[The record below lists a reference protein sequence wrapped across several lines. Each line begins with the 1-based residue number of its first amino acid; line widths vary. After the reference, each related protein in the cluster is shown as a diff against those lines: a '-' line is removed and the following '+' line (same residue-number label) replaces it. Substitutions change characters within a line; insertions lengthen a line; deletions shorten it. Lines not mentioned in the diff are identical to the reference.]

1 MNIDLTILTDAVA
14 RDRASSIGSV
24 RMRNARINQL
34 PDNEIDHA
42 QRALLEDFR
51 GLYARRCLVH
61 NPKCQFLFQSW
72 RIGFG
77 DNFTRAVKVSNDYLL
92 DEDAEHIAELIAEK
106 WNEQFD
112 LYIERDY

>member
-1 MNIDLTILTDAVA
+1 MDIDITILTDAVA
-14 RDRASSIGSV
+14 RDRVASIE
-24 RMRNARINQL
+24 AAKKRIEHINRL
-34 PDNEIDHA
+34 PEHEIAHA
-42 QRALLEDFR
+42 QRASLDDFR

-61 NPKCQFLFQSW
+61 NPNCQFLFQSW

-92 DEDAEHIAELIAEK
+92 DEDDQQIAELIAEK
-106 WNEQFD
+106 WSEQFD